1 MKLKIVSYSI
11 LKGGAAKAA
20 RNFLY
25 LFDKDI
31 SSDFEVELISVFGT
45 EKNNNI
51 NKASRLSVVYHYFK
65 MLLSRFFTIFERKK
79 HVVKYSLN
87 IFSSNYVMSKLELE
101 STDKEIIHINWIN
114 NDTISL
120 RDLNK
125 LFKNPNKKILL
136 TLHDEWFY
144 CASEHYAEYNSNS
157 FMVGYADEGCIGNAI
172 FKLKKKLDLKRV
184 VISLPSERL
193 LERAR
198 DSYLLKHSD
207 IHILPNPIDTD
218 VFTYQKNIRTNR
230 YNLLNVPKGSFI
242 IGFGAVSGSSNP
254 MKGFDLLVDSLRNI
268 LTRSNNRSNITLLTF
283 GAKEIDKR
291 VESLGCRVI
300 NMGFVTSVKEMASVY
315 NYIDVMIVPSRA
327 ESFGQVAAESLSCQT
342 PVIAFEYSGLKDII
356 THQHNGLL
364 AEPFSVDSLTRNV
377 EYFMCLS
384 DEEREGYGVNGRR
397 DIINKF
403 SKSVIAQKYSEL
415 LDYVK
420 GVKNEQ

>member
-25 LFDKDI
+25 LFEKDL
-31 SSDFEVELISVFGT
+31 SSNLEVELISVFGT
-45 EKNNNI
+45 EKNKKI
-51 NKASRLSVVYHYFK
+51 NKASRLSVMYHYFK
-65 MLLSRFFTIFERKK
+65 MLLSRFFTIFDRKN

-87 IFSSNYVMSKLELE
+87 IFSSNYVIKRLELNSE
-101 STDKEIIHINWIN
+101 RKEIIHLNWIN

-120 RDLNK
+120 FDLNK
-125 LFKNPNKKILL
+125 LFENPNKKILL

-144 CASEHYAEYNSNS
+144 CASEHYAEYNSDS
-157 FMVGYADEGCIGNAI
+157 FILGYPDEGCIGSTI
-172 FKLKKKLDLKRV
+172 FKLKKNLDFNKV
-184 VISLPSERL
+184 VISVPSEWL

-198 DSYLLKHSD
+198 KSYLLKHSD

-218 VFTYQKNIRTNR
+218 VFNYHKDVRSNR
-230 YNLLNVPKGSFI
+230 YSLLNVSEGSFI

-254 MKGFDLLVDSLRNI
+254 IKGFDLLVNSLRNV
-268 LTRSNNRSNITLLTF
+268 LTCSNNRSNIILLTF
-283 GAKEIDKR
+283 GAKDIDKR
-291 VESLGCRVI
+291 VESLGCKVI
-300 NMGFVTSVKEMASVY
+300 NMGFISSVKDMAQVY

-356 THQHNGLL
+356 THQRNGLL
-364 AEPFSVDSLTRNV
+364 AEPFSIDSLSNNV
-377 EYFMCLS
+377 EYFMSLS
-384 DEEREGYGVNGRR
+384 NEEREEYGVNGRR

-403 SKSVIAQKYSEL
+403 SKDVIAKKYSEL

-420 GVKNEQ
+420 GAKNEQ